1 MVTFRMIWKGPA
13 SKPLWWMESC
23 CQANRSTEMMVGWR
37 LGGHLLTSW
46 EADAPPHLEKV
57 LAKTS

>member
-1 MVTFRMIWKGPA
+1 
-13 SKPLWWMESC
+13 
-23 CQANRSTEMMVGWR
+23 MMVGWR

>member
-1 MVTFRMIWKGPA
+1 
-13 SKPLWWMESC
+13 
-23 CQANRSTEMMVGWR
+23 MMVGWR

-46 EADAPPHLEKV
+46 EADTPPHLEKV